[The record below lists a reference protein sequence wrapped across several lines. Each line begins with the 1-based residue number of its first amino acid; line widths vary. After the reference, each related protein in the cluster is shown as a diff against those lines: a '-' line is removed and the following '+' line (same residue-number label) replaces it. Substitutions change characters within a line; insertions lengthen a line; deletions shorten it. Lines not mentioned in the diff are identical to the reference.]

1 MKLYFTKTPRIFT
14 RIFSNYTWCF
24 SLDKKEIYLTF
35 DDGPTPEIT
44 NFVLS
49 ELQKHN
55 AKATFF
61 CIGKNVKKHPDIF
74 KRLITEGHTV
84 GNHTQN
90 HFNGWKHH
98 KKEYLE
104 NIFSCENNL
113 QGFKNLVGLNNSN
126 NNTYKVF
133 ETLQE
138 KPKLFRPPYGKIKVS
153 QGKELIKKG
162 YKIIMWSVL
171 SADFDTSISK
181 EQCLQNVLRNTNN
194 GSIVVFHDS
203 LKASEKLTYVL
214 PKVLEEFS
222 KKGFTFKAIT

>member
-14 RIFSNYTWCF
+14 RIFSNYTWRF
-24 SLDKKEIYLTF
+24 SSDKKEIYLTF

-44 NFVLS
+44 DFVLS
-49 ELQKHN
+49 ELQKYN

-61 CIGKNVKKHPDIF
+61 CIGKNVEKHPDIF

-90 HFNGWKHH
+90 HFNGWKH
-98 KKEYLE
+98 KTVNY
-104 NIFSCENNL
+104 
-113 QGFKNLVGLNNSN
+113 LNNI
-126 NNTYKVF
+126 
-133 ETLQE
+133 ETASKLIE
-138 KPKLFRPPYGKIKVS
+138 SKLFRPPYGKIKAS

-171 SADFDTSISK
+171 SADFDTSISR